1 MKNTKNITFSA
12 IMSALAAVIMLMAYF
27 PYFTYAVPALA
38 GLCVMVVLI
47 EYGIKWSVLTYF
59 CSAILN
65 FLVAE
70 TESKIIYIAF
80 FGFYPILKCIIEKL
94 RMAVFEWI
102 LKLLTFNFCVVVL
115 FLVFS
120 QLGLITFE
128 DRGIFLFSLV
138 LLLLG
143 NVVFVVYDFAISR
156 LAQFYIYKFH
166 PKVEKFL
173 K

>member
-1 MKNTKNITFSA
+1 MENTKKITFCA
-12 IMSALAAVIMLMAYF
+12 IMSALAAVIMLVAYF

-38 GLCVMVVLI
+38 GLCVMAVLI
-47 EYGIKWSVLTYF
+47 EYGIKWSILTYF
-59 CSAILN
+59 CSAILT

-94 RMAVFEWI
+94 RVVVFEWI
-102 LKLLTFNFCVVVL
+102 LKLLTFNLCVVIL

-128 DRGIFLFSLV
+128 DRGIFLFSWV

-143 NVVFVVYDFAISR
+143 NVVFVFYDIAVSR
-156 LAQFYIYKFH
+156 LSEFYIYKIH
-166 PKVEKFL
+166 PKIEKFL
-173 K
+173 

>member
-1 MKNTKNITFSA
+1 MKNTKKIAFCG
-12 IMSALAAVIMLMAYF
+12 IMSALSAVIMLVAYF
-27 PYFTYAVPALA
+27 PYFTYAVPAVA

-47 EYGIKWSVLTYF
+47 ETDIKWSVLTYF
-59 CSAILN
+59 SSAFLA

-94 RMAVFEWI
+94 RMVVFGWI

-128 DRGIFLFSLV
+128 DRGIFLFSWV

-143 NVVFVVYDFAISR
+143 NVVFVIYDIAVSR
-156 LAQFYIYKFH
+156 LALVYIDKFH
-166 PKVEKFL
+166 SKIQRFL